1 MDSNMKSES
10 IAPLR
15 LQIIARKTARYL
27 AQVFVVIAT
36 TQVLA
41 ADVIVPS
48 EKLPKPIPWNLTKLS
63 EPPAFKWKDA
73 TSPVRSLYYE
83 GESFQGHPT
92 RVFAYY
98 ASPKTLGVA
107 GAKGKRFPAVVL
119 LHGGGGTAFSDWATL
134 WAKRGYAAIAMDLAG
149 HEPMEGKSPY
159 DLKNLS
165 PLPDGGPDQGEE
177 GKFGSID
184 KPPTEQWEFH
194 AVSAAIRA
202 HSLIRSFPEVDAN
215 RTALTGISW
224 GGYLTCIVA
233 GVDNRFKA
241 AVPVYGCGHLEENSA
256 WLKHFAKMT
265 PEGRDRWAKLWDP
278 SKYVPAIQMPTLFV
292 NGTNDH
298 SYPLDSYMKT
308 YHDAGGAK
316 NIRITIKMLHSH
328 QHGWAPTEIGQFID
342 QHLRGGTPL
351 PEVNE
356 VKKAGHKVVAK
367 FKAGGGVTGKLN
379 FTSDQGDFEKREWQ
393 SQPAT
398 IRDDAA
404 IAELPSETTVT
415 AWFLTITDEHNAT
428 ISSEVFFK

>member
-1 MDSNMKSES
+1 MKSES
-10 IAPLR
+10 LARLR
-15 LQIIARKTARYL
+15 PRTMAHQIARYL
-27 AQVFVVIAT
+27 AQLCAVLAT

-41 ADVIVPS
+41 GDVIAPS

-63 EPPAFKWKDA
+63 ELPTFEWKNA
-73 TSPVRSLYYE
+73 EGPVRSLYYE

-92 RVFAYY
+92 RVFAFY
-98 ASPKTLGVA
+98 ASPKTLGVPER
-107 GAKGKRFPAVVL
+107 KGKRFPAIVL
-119 LHGGGGTAFSDWATL
+119 LHGGGGTAFSDWAKL

-149 HEPMEGKSPY
+149 HEPIVGKSPY

-202 HSLIRSFPEVDAN
+202 HSLIRSFPEVDPD
-215 RTALTGISW
+215 RTAVTGISW

-233 GVDNRFKA
+233 SVDNRFKA

-278 SKYVPAIQMPTLFV
+278 SEYVPAIQMPTLFV

-351 PEVNE
+351 PQVTE
-356 VKKAGHKVVAK
+356 VKRTGQKVIAK
-367 FKAGGGVTGKLN
+367 FKAEVQVTAKLN
-379 FTSDQGDFEKREWQ
+379 FTRDQGDFEKREWQ
-393 SQPAT
+393 SLQLRVSGDTVFA
-398 IRDDAA
+398 D
-404 IAELPSETTVT
+404 LPSEKEIT
-415 AWFLTITDEHNAT
+415 AWFLTITDDHNAT
-428 ISSEVFFK
+428 VSSEVFFE